1 MGCRPGSAMALNG
14 SIAGEPRLE
23 AWCGKPGTGRRHA
36 GAGNL
41 HVGAPLDCCLTAS
54 DMAVGAC
61 LLDAF
66 ESGVKGEAAEAG
78 ECGAGACTYIHTYK
92 GTCQAHVW
100 STVYP
105 YHTQMVHGNLA
116 MYVHYISQLG
126 MYVCT

>member
-1 MGCRPGSAMALNG
+1 MALNG

-23 AWCGKPGTGRRHA
+23 PWCGKPGSGRRHA

-78 ECGAGACTYIHTYK
+78 ECGAGACRYMVYVHTK
-92 GTCQAHVW
+92 ERARPSPGTCV
-100 STVYP
+100 VYRASIYP
-105 YHTQMVHGNLA
+105 
-116 MYVHYISQLG
+116 
-126 MYVCT
+126 